1 MGGANATTWRS
12 LARGLPLL
20 SLRSKRLSGDA
31 TALELRA
38 SGHATPLWHLE
49 RRGLE
54 GRWFDVHLVL
64 LLRSDSTS
72 SINLAIDG
80 RPLLV
85 RRPLPGT
92 AWDLRHDW
100 SFGAV
105 ASTHAF
111 TDRHAVADVRGSCG
125 DGANADV
132 AFAPMPDGWHAPPAV
147 SGEPASFRY
156 YSAPRLSAADPSLGH
171 TSGGSV
177 VRITGSGL
185 EHGVEYSCGFGREA
199 IYWTAAVWDADVR
212 AVECASAA
220 RPAPSMVELRVA
232 LNGQQLSSEYLN
244 FTYLAPRISSVAPAS
259 GPVDGGTMIRVDGVG
274 LQLGADVPLARCAF
288 GDAQQTA
295 ATWSAADATLRCVAH
310 RHRRCRR
317 RARPHSHPRARPPPG
332 ASLQL
337 CRQTWPP
344 ASACHSRSR

>member
-1 MGGANATTWRS
+1 M
-12 LARGLPLL
+12 PLL

-111 TDRHAVADVRGSCG
+111 TDRHAVADVHGSCG
-125 DGANADV
+125 DGA
-132 AFAPMPDGWHAPPAV
+132 
-147 SGEPASFRY
+147 
-156 YSAPRLSAADPSLGH
+156 
-171 TSGGSV
+171 
-177 VRITGSGL
+177 I
-185 EHGVEYSCGFGREA
+185 
-199 IYWTAAVWDADVR
+199 
-212 AVECASAA
+212 
-220 RPAPSMVELRVA
+220 
-232 LNGQQLSSEYLN
+232 
-244 FTYLAPRISSVAPAS
+244 
-259 GPVDGGTMIRVDGVG
+259 
-274 LQLGADVPLARCAF
+274 ADVPF
-288 GDAQQTA
+288 TVTA
-295 ATWSAADATLRCVAH
+295 MVNT
-310 RHRRCRR
+310 
-317 RARPHSHPRARPPPG
+317 
-332 ASLQL
+332 QL
-337 CRQTWPP
+337 GGT
-344 ASACHSRSR
+344 